1 MSKSGGGSDKTQ
13 QQVQQNVNLLTSNE
27 IGRPLLVVLVL
38 LIAMLLSAV
47 SIIYQSYEYR
57 SLFHTQQQLVGQ
69 WDELQVEWGQL
80 LLEQSALGANS
91 RVEKLAKRKLA
102 MHVPLSENV
111 EMVTYE

>member
-1 MSKSGGGSDKTQ
+1 MINLNGGSDTTQ
-13 QQVQQNVNLLTSNE
+13 QRAQQSSKLLASNE
-27 IGRPLLVVLVL
+27 IGRPLLVVLL
-38 LIAMLLSAV
+38 LLVAMLLSAV

-57 SLFHTQQQLVGQ
+57 TLFNTQQQLVSQ
-69 WDELQVEWGQL
+69 WDEIQVEWGQL

-91 RVEKLAKRKLA
+91 RVEKLAKGKLA

>member
-1 MSKSGGGSDKTQ
+1 MSKSSGGSDKTQ
-13 QQVQQNVNLLTSNE
+13 QQVQQNLNLLTSNE

-38 LIAMLLSAV
+38 LIAMLLSAI

-57 SLFHTQQQLVGQ
+57 NLFNTQQQLVGQ

-91 RVEKLAKRKLA
+91 RVEKLAKNKLA